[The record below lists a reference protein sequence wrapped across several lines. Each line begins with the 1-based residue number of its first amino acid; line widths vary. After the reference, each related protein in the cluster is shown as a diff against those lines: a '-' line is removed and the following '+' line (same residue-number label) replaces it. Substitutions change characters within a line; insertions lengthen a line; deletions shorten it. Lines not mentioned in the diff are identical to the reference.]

1 MRIYLDIYFL
11 INYLFDFISLL
22 TVSIILKRK
31 TKIYRLAI
39 GSLIGSISM
48 ITLFFRMNSITLLF
62 LKIVVSMIIIL
73 VTFNYKDRRYFFNN
87 IYYFYIIEIILGGF
101 IYLLKNNISNNIILY
116 ILLGILF
123 IIIFIKNIKNIKTN
137 YNKYLNIKFNI
148 NNKTYSLNAFL
159 DTGNKIID
167 PILKLPV
174 IIVNKD
180 LINMK
185 GNYIVPYK
193 TIDKE
198 SILECML
205 CNKIYVNDKL
215 INKKFLIGLSNNI
228 TIDGVDCIFNE
239 RLMEG
244 IWLI

>member
-1 MRIYLDIYFL
+1 MKIYLDIYFL

-31 TKIYRLAI
+31 TKIYRLII
-39 GSLIGSISM
+39 GALIGSISM
-48 ITLFFRMNSITLLF
+48 ITLFIRMNSISLLF
-62 LKIVVSMIIIL
+62 LKIILSIIIIL
-73 VTFNYKDRRYFFNN
+73 ATFSYKDRRYFFNN

-101 IYLLKNNISNNIILY
+101 IYLLKNNISNNIIFY

-123 IIIFIKNIKNIKTN
+123 IVIFIKNIRNIKTN
-137 YNKYLNIKFNI
+137 YNKYLNIKFNL
-148 NNKTYSLNAFL
+148 NDKTYSLNAFL

-180 LINMK
+180 LININ
-185 GNYIVPYK
+185 GNYLVPYK

-198 SILECML
+198 SVLECML
-205 CNKIYVNDKL
+205 CNNLYINNKFV
-215 INKKFLIGLSNNI
+215 NKKFLIGLSNNI

-244 IWLI
+244 I